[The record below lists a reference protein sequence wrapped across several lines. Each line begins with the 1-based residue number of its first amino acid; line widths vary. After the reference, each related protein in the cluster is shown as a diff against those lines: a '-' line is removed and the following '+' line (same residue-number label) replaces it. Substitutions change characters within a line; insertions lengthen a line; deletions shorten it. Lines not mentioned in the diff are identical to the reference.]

1 MILEKLLLV
10 NFGLYAGLH
19 EYDLRADPAHGKPV
33 ILIRG
38 HNGGGKTT
46 FLEAVRLAL
55 YGRRALGARVGRA
68 DYEAYL
74 EGRIH
79 RFAEERGACVG
90 LVFSRHEAGELKRYT
105 VLRHWSAKPSGVV
118 DTLEIERDGATLKD
132 VPEDDWEH
140 YLQDLIP
147 PGVSQLFFFDGEKIQ
162 DIADTE
168 ATEGLR
174 DAIRALLGLELI
186 DQLRGDLALYTARQ
200 EQSDRETDLEQIERD
215 LVESREALILAEEEA
230 AALASERDVA
240 ANRIE
245 RAQRKFIDEG
255 GAIATDRANIQK
267 LLATEEKKI
276 EALLNQLKRLAN
288 TTAPLS
294 LAPSLVRR
302 LRRSL
307 KGAHSSLSG
316 ANIATFI
323 DAFEAERRN
332 APTKRPSWTAEHFK
346 ALRVFLKKEAIESNM
361 AHLEADPVWM
371 TERLA
376 ALDAKLRQEAKTLTQ
391 DLDEAY
397 AERDRLKLA
406 LKGFDESAALD
417 ALESLKSAENAL
429 GGIEAQLKA
438 KRVNADAM
446 RYRIETLEKDR
457 RRFVDAEAKR
467 EQQESRVALATRARS
482 ALATYET
489 RILAQRL
496 DALSSHF
503 VTCFNGLIRKPQL
516 VNSVRVDP
524 DTFEIAL
531 VGEDGC
537 EIDKHA
543 LSAGERQ
550 IFAVSMLWALGKT
563 SGRELPVIIDTP
575 LSRLDR
581 KHRQALMEDYVP
593 SASDQVILLCT
604 DTELTPDLADLVA
617 PHVAKS
623 YKIGVGE
630 NFRRT
635 SIAPLALEGGE
646 LARAH

>member
-10 NFGLYAGLH
+10 NFGLYAGVH
-19 EYDLRADPAHGKPV
+19 EYDLRTDPGLDKPV

-55 YGRRALGARVGRA
+55 YGRRALGPRVGRA

-79 RFAEERGACVG
+79 RYAEERGACVG
-90 LVFSRHEAGELKRYT
+90 LVFSRHESGEFKRYT
-105 VLRHWSAKPSGVV
+105 VLRQWSAKPSGVV
-118 DTLEIERDGATLKD
+118 DTLEIERDGAALGD
-132 VPEDDWEH
+132 VPQDDWEH

-200 EQSDRETDLEQIERD
+200 EQSDREAVFEQIERD

-245 RAQRKFIDEG
+245 RAQRTFIGEG
-255 GAIATDRANIQK
+255 GAVATDRANLQK
-267 LLATEEKKI
+267 LLATEEKRI

-294 LAPSLVRR
+294 LAPTLVRR

-307 KGAHSSLSG
+307 KDARSSLSG
-316 ANIATFI
+316 PNIVTFI
-323 DAFEAERRN
+323 DAFEAAKETS
-332 APTKRPSWTAEHFK
+332 PTKRPNWTAEHFK
-346 ALRVFLKKEAIESNM
+346 ALRAFLEERAAGSDI

-371 TERLA
+371 TERLTT
-376 ALDAKLRQEAKTLTQ
+376 LDARLRQEAKTLTQ

-406 LKGFDESAALD
+406 IKGFDESAALD
-417 ALESLKSAENAL
+417 ALENLKSAENAH

-438 KRVNADAM
+438 KRANADTL
-446 RYRIETLEKDR
+446 RYRIETLERDR
-457 RRFVDAEAKR
+457 RRFIDAEAKR
-467 EQQESRVALATRARS
+467 EQQDARVALATRARA

-489 RILAQRL
+489 RILDQRL
-496 DALSSHF
+496 DVLSSHF
-503 VTCFNGLIRKPQL
+503 VSCFNGLIQKSRL
-516 VNSVRVDP
+516 VESARIDP

-531 VGEDGC
+531 IGQDGR
-537 EIDKHA
+537 EIEKHA

-550 IFAVSMLWALGKT
+550 ILAVSMLWALGKT

-581 KHRQALMEDYVP
+581 KHRRALMKDYVP

-617 PHVAKS
+617 PHVAKT

-630 NFRRT
+630 DLRRT
-635 SIAPLALEGGE
+635 SIAPQALEGGE
-646 LARAH
+646 LAHAP